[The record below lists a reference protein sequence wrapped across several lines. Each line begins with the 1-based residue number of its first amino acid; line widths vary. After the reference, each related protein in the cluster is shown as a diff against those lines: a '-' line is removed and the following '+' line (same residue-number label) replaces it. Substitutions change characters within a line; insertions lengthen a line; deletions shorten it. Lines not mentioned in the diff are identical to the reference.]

1 MTNCCF
7 LHPLH
12 KVPLPIFRK
21 MSGVEKKSKAK
32 ARRDRQMNVV
42 KRMGENQQ
50 AEEGWVS
57 NPRRIPRHER
67 RELNRQAAAAG
78 IALVPL
84 PIGNQPSAHAKAYA
98 LRPVGVRP
106 SLRATT
112 TFTTTTTTSI
122 FSTTT
127 SFPLLPPPPPL
138 GIVPRAPAPWQRQAV
153 SVAPLASWSFAADAH
168 RTAYGV
174 WTNSDGKSWH
184 GVKDPEI

>member
-1 MTNCCF
+1 
-7 LHPLH
+7 
-12 KVPLPIFRK
+12 

-32 ARRDRQMNVV
+32 ARRDRQKNVV
-42 KRMGENQQ
+42 KRMEENQQ

-84 PIGNQPSAHAKAYA
+84 PIGNQLSAHAKAYA

-106 SLRATT
+106 SLRASTSVTT
-112 TFTTTTTTSI
+112 ATVLHDYDQYSTATTTTSTNT
-122 FSTTT
+122 TTT
-127 SFPLLPPPPPL
+127 STPSGTVPTLRPPAPSFPT
-138 GIVPRAPAPWQRQAV
+138 PRPPAPWRVQV
-153 SVAPLASWSFAADAH
+153 FAADAH

-174 WTNSDGKSWH
+174 WTNSDGKSWY
-184 GVKDPEI
+184 GVNDPEI

>member
-32 ARRDRQMNVV
+32 ARRDRQRNVV

-84 PIGNQPSAHAKAYA
+84 PIGNQSSRSLFRGFGCVQPSVTIGEGMRC
-98 LRPVGVRP
+98 LRGAGAPIG
-106 SLRATT
+106 
-112 TFTTTTTTSI
+112 
-122 FSTTT
+122 
-127 SFPLLPPPPPL
+127 
-138 GIVPRAPAPWQRQAV
+138 PAP
-153 SVAPLASWSFAADAH
+153 
-168 RTAYGV
+168 
-174 WTNSDGKSWH
+174 
-184 GVKDPEI
+184 